1 MAQQDNDTI
10 FGKILRG
17 EIDADRVY
25 EDEKCIAFRDVN
37 PGAPKHFLVIP
48 REHLVNLFDADESHE
63 PLLGH
68 LMRVAAEVAR
78 EQGLGE
84 DGFRLVVNNEAGAG
98 QTVFHLHLHV
108 LGGRPLSWPP
118 G

>member
-1 MAQQDNDTI
+1 
-10 FGKILRG
+10 
-17 EIDADRVY
+17 
-25 EDEKCIAFRDVN
+25 
-37 PGAPKHFLVIP
+37 
-48 REHLVNLFDADESHE
+48 
-63 PLLGH
+63 
-68 LMRVAAEVAR
+68 MRVAAEVAR